1 MPGSDPDKPAIPA
14 ALLSFNPDPDAFGP
28 DIDVVRA
35 GGFCR
40 RESLDDLDTLRGL
53 VCLYRID
60 TISSFIQPI
69 DFTISTKPWP
79 IIIL

>member
-1 MPGSDPDKPAIPA
+1 MPGSDSDKPAIPA

-40 RESLDDLDTLRGL
+40 RESLDDLDPLRDGL
-53 VCLYRID
+53 CV
-60 TISSFIQPI
+60 
-69 DFTISTKPWP
+69 FTVLTPS
-79 IIIL
+79 LRLFNQ